1 MLQWESRKHAPS
13 GLARGPLVSGGR
25 DTAPSAAIAAVERDT
40 GLSKD
45 TLRIWERRYGFPQP
59 QRDAL
64 GERTY
69 PADQVEK
76 LRLLKRLMDSGH
88 RPGKLVGLE
97 LAQLQELGQGL
108 VQAAAP
114 RPGVAAQY
122 WKLLEAHDVGGVRR
136 QLNQALV
143 AQGLERFVIEHV
155 APMNEAVGEAWA
167 RGELTVAQE
176 HVYTEALQVV
186 LRQAIASLPGGT
198 APRVLLATLPQEG
211 HGLGLLMAE
220 ALLSLHGCHCISLG
234 VKVPL
239 QDLATAAMLTEA
251 DIVALSFSAVFPATQ
266 AVAALRELRGLLP
279 EGAAIWAGGS
289 NTALQ
294 RRMLPGVESVRDIA
308 LVGPLVHRW
317 RQAAIGSP
325 P

>member
-1 MLQWESRKHAPS
+1 MS
-13 GLARGPLVSGGR
+13 GEQDAGSL
-25 DTAPSAAIAAVERDT
+25 AAIAAVERDT

-59 QRDAL
+59 VRDAL
-64 GERTY
+64 GERAY
-69 PADQVEK
+69 PAEQVEK

-97 LAQLQELGQGL
+97 LAQLQALGQGL
-108 VQAAAP
+108 AQASAP
-114 RPGVAAQY
+114 RTGVAVQY
-122 WKLLEAHDVGGVRR
+122 WKLLQAHDVTGIRR

-143 AQGLERFVIEHV
+143 VLGLERFVIEHV
-155 APMNEAVGEAWA
+155 VPMNEAVGEGWM

-176 HVYTEALQVV
+176 HVYTEALQMV
-186 LRQAIASLPGGT
+186 LRQAIGSLPGGA

-239 QDLATAAMLTEA
+239 HDLATAAALTEA
-251 DIVALSFSAVFPATQ
+251 DIVALSFSAVFPANQ
-266 AVAALRELRGLLP
+266 AAAALHELRSLLP
-279 EGAAIWAGGS
+279 EGTAIWAGGS
-289 NTALQ
+289 NAALN
-294 RRMLPGVESVRDIA
+294 RRMLAGVAAVRDIA
-308 LVGPLVHRW
+308 LVGAMVQRW
-317 RQAAIGSP
+317 RQAAIGSAP
-325 P
+325 

>member
-1 MLQWESRKHAPS
+1 MS
-13 GLARGPLVSGGR
+13 GARE
-25 DTAPSAAIAAVERDT
+25 TAPAAAIAAVERDT

-45 TLRIWERRYGFPQP
+45 TLRIWERRYGFPRP
-59 QRDAL
+59 LRDAL

-97 LAQLQELGQGL
+97 LAALQALGQGL
-108 VQAAAP
+108 AQAAAP

-143 AQGLERFVIEHV
+143 ALGLERFVIEHV
-155 APMNEAVGEAWA
+155 APMNEAVGEGWL

-186 LRQAIASLPGGT
+186 LRQAIASLPGGES
-198 APRVLLATLPQEG
+198 PRVLLATLPQEG

-251 DIVALSFSAVFPATQ
+251 DIVALSFSAVFPTTQ
-266 AVAALRELRGLLP
+266 AAAALHELRGLLP

-308 LVGPLVHRW
+308 LVGPLVQRW
-317 RQAAIGSP
+317 RQATIGSAP
-325 P
+325 

>member
-1 MLQWESRKHAPS
+1 
-13 GLARGPLVSGGR
+13 VSGAR
-25 DTAPSAAIAAVERDT
+25 EPAPAAAIAAVERDT

-45 TLRIWERRYGFPQP
+45 TLRIWERRYGFPRP
-59 QRDAL
+59 VRDAL
-64 GERTY
+64 GERIY
-69 PADQVEK
+69 PAEQVEK

-88 RPGKLVGLE
+88 RPGKLVGLGLAE
-97 LAQLQELGQGL
+97 LLELGQGL
-108 VQAAAP
+108 AQAAPP

-143 AQGLERFVIEHV
+143 ALGLERFVIEHV
-155 APMNEAVGEAWA
+155 APMNEAVGDGWM

-176 HVYTEALQVV
+176 HVYTEALQMV
-186 LRQAIASLPGGT
+186 LRQAIGSLPGGSS
-198 APRVLLATLPQEG
+198 PRVLLATLPQEG

-239 QDLATAAMLTEA
+239 QDLATAAALTEA
-251 DIVALSFSAVFPATQ
+251 DIVALSFSAVFPTTQ
-266 AVAALRELRGLLP
+266 AASALHELRGLLP

-289 NTALQ
+289 NPALH

-308 LVGPLVHRW
+308 LIGPLVQRW
-317 RQAAIGSP
+317 RQAAIGSAP
-325 P
+325 